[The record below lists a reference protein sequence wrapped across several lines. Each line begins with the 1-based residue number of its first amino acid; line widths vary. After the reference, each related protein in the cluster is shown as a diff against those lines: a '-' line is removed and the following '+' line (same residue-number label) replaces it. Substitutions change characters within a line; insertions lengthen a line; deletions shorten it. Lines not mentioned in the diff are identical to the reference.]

1 MAKEFQGPFECIGE
15 NSEIYKSFSVPIKKE
30 VIKTKKDEKKSIEN
44 ISSIIKL
51 IDSLRFI
58 ISSLTLH
65 VDNLSEIYNEKCS
78 AKNCKSEFEFK
89 GVKNNEHIYDCKTCR
104 KEHLKSMNELKSFQ
118 THMNLLMETL
128 TSLF

>member
-1 MAKEFQGPFECIGE
+1 M
-15 NSEIYKSFSVPIKKE
+15 KKK

-44 ISSIIKL
+44 ISYIIKL
-51 IDSLRFI
+51 IHSIRFI
-58 ISSLTLH
+58 LSSLTLH
-65 VDNLSEIYNEKCS
+65 VDNLSEIYNEKSS

-89 GVKNNEHIYDCKTCR
+89 GVKNNEHIYDCKKCR

-118 THMNLLMETL
+118 THMNLVMETL

>member
-15 NSEIYKSFSVPIKKE
+15 NSEIYKSFFVPIKKE

-44 ISSIIKL
+44 ISYKIKL
-51 IDSLRFI
+51 IDIIRFI
-58 ISSLTLH
+58 LSSLTLH

>member
-44 ISSIIKL
+44 ISYIIKL
-51 IDSLRFI
+51 IDSIRFI

-78 AKNCKSEFEFK
+78 AKNCKSEF
-89 GVKNNEHIYDCKTCR
+89 D
-104 KEHLKSMNELKSFQ
+104 LKELKI
-118 THMNLLMETL
+118 MNTFMIAKSVERNI
-128 TSLF
+128 

>member
-44 ISSIIKL
+44 ISYIIKL
-51 IDSLRFI
+51 IDSIRFI

-78 AKNCKSEFEFK
+78 AKNCKSEF
-89 GVKNNEHIYDCKTCR
+89 G
-104 KEHLKSMNELKSFQ
+104 LKELKI
-118 THMNLLMETL
+118 MNTFMIAKSVERNI
-128 TSLF
+128 